1 MMDVET
7 VFVKISEKIKA
18 VLNEKIK
25 GINNEKGL
33 RKLEK
38 QVRTGK
44 LTKSSINNRGYNKY
58 LKLEGEINVKIDLE
72 KFNQD
77 AQRDGLKRYITNVSL
92 TKEEIL
98 EN

>member
-1 MMDVET
+1 MKRVTHSVMD
-7 VFVKISEKIKA
+7 
-18 VLNEKIK
+18 
-25 GINNEKGL
+25 
-33 RKLEK
+33 
-38 QVRTGK
+38 TGEVM
-44 LTKSSINNRGYNKY
+44 
-58 LKLEGEINVKIDLE
+58 EGELNVKIDLE